1 MINYVS
7 VLVAALA
14 AFVVGFLWHGP
25 VFGKLWM
32 KLSNITPE
40 QLEKAKQQSMAPR
53 IIGAFVQQLI
63 TAYVLAIF
71 LMGVSTLDAVMA
83 IRMAFWIWLGFVA
96 TVLLNGVLWENRTMK
111 LYLFNVVYHLVN
123 LIVMALVIGLWRW

>member
-1 MINYVS
+1 MVNYVS

-25 VFGKLWM
+25 VFGKMWM

-40 QLEKAKQQSMAPR
+40 QLEKAKKQSMAPR
-53 IIGAFVQQLI
+53 MIGALVQQLV

-71 LMGVSTLDAVMA
+71 LAGVSTMDAVMA
-83 IRMAFWIWLGFVA
+83 IRIAFWIWLGFIA
-96 TVLLNGVLWENRTMK
+96 TILLNGVLWENRTVK
-111 LYLFNVVYHLVN
+111 LYLFNIVYQLVN